1 MSKTIL
7 IVDDEQD
14 IINLL
19 KFNLLSEGYR
29 TLTAQDGEAAIKT
42 ALAGKPDLI
51 ILDVMLPKM
60 DGWAVIRELRN
71 CNETRQTPIIF
82 LTAKDSEIDEVVGLE
97 LGADDYIVKPIA
109 IRKLL
114 VRIKMA
120 LRKAAA
126 NRVVNQDRIVFDDIQ
141 IDPAGFA
148 VFVGSSRLT
157 LTKKEFE
164 ILLYLAQRPGRVITR
179 EMLLDVVWGDSVVV
193 IDRTIDVHIR
203 KIREK
208 LGPERQH
215 LIETIK
221 GCGLSLQSARS
232 LIMQGSLRYK
242 FAVLQLALLAAM
254 TVVTSLITNHEMQK
268 YYKERLHKQAAGQLD
283 EIRFLLANTD
293 LGLSN
298 HAFAES
304 YLPGFCRTTGYRMTL
319 IDSTGWVL
327 FDSYVSA
334 DSLHLLTNHR
344 FRPEIV
350 AAEKQGWVWVLI
362 PVAVLRCMN
371 RCFMPLCVLTP
382 RFRGRGLLRPIR
394 YIRIAPVCC
403 RD

>member
-221 GCGLSLQSARS
+221 G
-232 LIMQGSLRYK
+232 
-242 FAVLQLALLAAM
+242 V
-254 TVVTSLITNHEMQK
+254 
-268 YYKERLHKQAAGQLD
+268 
-283 EIRFLLANTD
+283 
-293 LGLSN
+293 
-298 HAFAES
+298 
-304 YLPGFCRTTGYRMTL
+304 GYR
-319 IDSTGWVL
+319 
-327 FDSYVSA
+327 FKA
-334 DSLHLLTNHR
+334 
-344 FRPEIV
+344 PE
-350 AAEKQGWVWVLI
+350 A
-362 PVAVLRCMN
+362 
-371 RCFMPLCVLTP
+371 
-382 RFRGRGLLRPIR
+382 
-394 YIRIAPVCC
+394 
-403 RD
+403 